1 MSPEL
6 AGGFLTTGPPEKFF
20 EHLKFSACDICALV
34 LLAKA
39 SNVIDHDQPQE
50 GGEGHVHCVPVL
62 RTGDNQ
68 RRALPGNEK
77 GRRGSKETNLT
88 TR

>member
-39 SNVIDHDQPQE
+39 SYMAKPESMGKV
-50 GGEGHVHCVPVL
+50 
-62 RTGDNQ
+62 
-68 RRALPGNEK
+68 
-77 GRRGSKETNLT
+77 
-88 TR
+88 